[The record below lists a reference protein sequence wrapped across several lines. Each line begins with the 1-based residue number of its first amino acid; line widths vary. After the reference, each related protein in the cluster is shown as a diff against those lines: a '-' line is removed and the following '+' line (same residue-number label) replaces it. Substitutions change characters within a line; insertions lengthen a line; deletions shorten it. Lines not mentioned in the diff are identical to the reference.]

1 MLEWLD
7 GWILTLGASGYWV
20 LGLAAAVEY
29 VFPPFPG
36 DTVTL
41 LGGIY
46 AVRGNRSIALVL
58 LAITTG
64 SVLGAALDYL
74 IGVKLASRLERLR
87 VEGTARSKQHDRVLA
102 LARAMRRRGT
112 MLLLL
117 NRFLP
122 AVRGLL
128 FVAAGAARLP
138 FGRVMGLGMVSALV
152 WNALLVGAGFAVGG
166 NAEKLEAWVRTYY
179 QILYVVLFGGA
190 VVLGFHW
197 LRRRRSAK
205 VG

>member
-1 MLEWLD
+1 MLIWLD
-7 GWILTLGASGYWV
+7 SWILVLGASGYWV
-20 LGLAAAVEY
+20 LGAAAAVEY

-64 SVLGAALDYL
+64 SVLGAVLDYV
-74 IGVKLASRLERLR
+74 IGMKLAARLERLR
-87 VEGTARSKQHDRVLA
+87 GEGTVRSKQHDRVLA
-102 LARAMRRRGT
+102 LARTMRRRGT

-138 FGRVMGLGMVSALV
+138 LTRVMGLGMVSALV

-166 NAEKLEAWVRTYY
+166 NAERLESWVRTYY
-179 QILYVVLFGGA
+179 QILYVVLSLVAVGFG
-190 VVLGFHW
+190 LHW
-197 LRRRRSAK
+197 IRRRGRSK
-205 VG
+205 LG

>member
-1 MLEWLD
+1 MLEWFDNWVLA
-7 GWILTLGASGYWV
+7 LGASGYWV
-20 LGLAAAVEY
+20 LGLAAGIEY

-46 AVRGNRSIALVL
+46 AVRGNRSVALVL
-58 LAITTG
+58 LAITIG
-64 SVLGAALDYL
+64 SVLGAAVDYAVGL
-74 IGVKLASRLERLR
+74 KLAARLERLR
-87 VEGTARSKQHDRVLA
+87 GEGTTRSKQHDRVLA
-102 LARAMRRRGT
+102 LARTMRRRGT
-112 MLLLL
+112 ALLLL

-152 WNALLVGAGFAVGG
+152 WNALLVAAGFAVGG
-166 NAEKLEAWVRTYY
+166 NAERLEGWIRAYY
-179 QILYVVLFGGA
+179 QVLYVVLFIA
-190 VVLGFHW
+190 AIALGVHW
-197 LRRRRSAK
+197 LRRRRRAK